1 MKELKIKKSRKQRK
15 AKFTAP
21 LHQRRKGLSA
31 HLEESLLLKYDK
43 RSIPVVKGDTVKVM
57 RGSFSGHVDKVAMAD
72 IKKEHVEIEGVTM
85 IKADGKKIGKLIHAS
100 NLLIT
105 KLNLTDP
112 WRREKLERKLPEET
126 QKEIEKE
133 AEEQLK
139 ELEQNVEEK
148 TKEEKLTTEEEI
160 TAETKEKDKKV
171 TKKEKESTVDEKK
184 KIQKTE
190 VKQVEK
196 TSKKDTKKGKEKSKT
211 VTEGTKNK
219 SVKKTGGKKK

>member
-1 MKELKIKKSRKQRK
+1 MKKLKIKKSRKQRK

-21 LHQRRKGLSA
+21 LHHRRKGLSA

-57 RGSFSGHVDKVAMAD
+57 RGSFSGHVDKVAMVD
-72 IKKEHVEIEGVTM
+72 IKKEHVEIEGVTTV
-85 IKADGKKIGKLIHAS
+85 KADGKKIGKLIHAS

-126 QKEIEKE
+126 RKEIEKE

-139 ELEQNVEEK
+139 ELEQKVEEK
-148 TKEEKLTTEEEI
+148 TEEEKVITEEI
-160 TAETKEKDKKV
+160 TAETKEKDKKT
-171 TKKEKESTVDEKK
+171 TKKEKESIVDEKK

>member
-1 MKELKIKKSRKQRK
+1 MKKLKIKKSRKQRK

-21 LHQRRKGLSA
+21 LHQRRKCLSA

-57 RGSFSGHVDKVAMAD
+57 RGSFSGHVDKVAMVD

-85 IKADGKKIGKLIHAS
+85 LKADGKKIGKLIHAS

-105 KLNLTDP
+105 KINLTDP

-126 QKEIEKE
+126 RKEIEKE

-139 ELEQNVEEK
+139 ELEQKVEEK
-148 TKEEKLTTEEEI
+148 TEEEKVITEEI
-160 TAETKEKDKKV
+160 TAETKEK
-171 TKKEKESTVDEKK
+171 ESTADEKK

-196 TSKKDTKKGKEKSKT
+196 TSKKDTKKGKEKSKI